1 MNATA
6 KKLVVAVAVA
16 AITVLGVAAPA
27 EAGRQTSRTIWCC

>member
-27 EAGRQTSRTIWCC
+27 DAAPKTSRTIWCC